1 MELLYT
7 TSVWAE
13 SRAEYLDECTSLTRY
28 VGLPQSRMHP
38 LHGQHAPLLS
48 HANITGTAAA
58 LAAALAA
65 NLAAALAA
73 AAASLAAA
81 DLSLL

>member
-1 MELLYT
+1 MYIAYPLRWLAPVT
-7 TSVWAE
+7 HASIAWA
-13 SRAEYLDECTSLTRY
+13 
-28 VGLPQSRMHP
+28 
-38 LHGQHAPLLS
+38 HAPLLS